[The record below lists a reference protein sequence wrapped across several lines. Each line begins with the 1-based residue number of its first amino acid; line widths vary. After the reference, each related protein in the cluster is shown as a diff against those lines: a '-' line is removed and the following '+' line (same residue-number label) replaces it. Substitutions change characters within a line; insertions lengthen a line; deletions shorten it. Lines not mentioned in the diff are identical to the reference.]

1 MAKAKSTTQARQ
13 RNRSDGVTGPQNMTK
28 TRTRRSLATADARS
42 AASALRNMDGIA
54 AALGRETAG
63 LKREDAARAVR
74 EQTAATA
81 YLKGLKRA
89 GAEIARLP
97 AGAGLHSGED
107 RGTARRRRLARAAA
121 SGAPLTALAGL
132 ADIGLDAVIL
142 PFATLTPPYDL
153 DWTWT
158 KQIYIAPG
166 MLSAYAHK
174 AQGTFGFDMA
184 SSHDSHQVNKSR
196 ARAAVGFVYRPTA
209 QGVLGIRPSVDVDE
223 DWYLK
228 WNMRV
233 AHAYG
238 WTGMLVQSFGVE
250 DDELASTPVDKKR
263 REFDESGGGSN
274 PWTVEVT
281 LNWPPQEFWGTSVIV
296 SPQRWYAIWIW
307 CGGGIRAAGWQTYLG
322 MNVGSDAAARLD
334 VAVPKIALYF
344 TPMTAL
350 IGGTSV
356 PP

>member
-1 MAKAKSTTQARQ
+1 MSK
-13 RNRSDGVTGPQNMTK
+13 K
-28 TRTRRSLATADARS
+28 TEARRSPATANAPN
-42 AASALRNMDGIA
+42 AVAALRAMKKIA

-63 LKREDAARAVR
+63 LEREETARAAR
-74 EQTAATA
+74 EKTEATD

-89 GAEIARLP
+89 GAEIPRLP
-97 AGAGLHSGED
+97 SGAGLLSGED
-107 RGTARRRRLARAAA
+107 RGTEKRRSPARSAA
-121 SGAPLTALAGL
+121 SGAPITAMAGL

-142 PFATLTPPYDL
+142 PFATLTPPYDF

-166 MLSAYAHK
+166 KLEAYAHK

-184 SSHDSHQVNKSR
+184 SSHDSNQLNKSR
-196 ARAAVGFVYRPTA
+196 ARAAVGIVYRPTER
-209 QGVLGIRPSVDVDE
+209 GVLGIRPKVNVHE

-238 WTGMLVQSFGVE
+238 WTGMLVQSFRVT

-263 REFDESGGGSN
+263 REFDKSGGGGSVI
-274 PWTVEVT
+274 PAAEFTVN
-281 LNWPPQEFWGTSVIV
+281 LPPEDFWGTSLFVD
-296 SPQRWYAIWIW
+296 PERWYAIWIW
-307 CGGGIRAAGWQTYLG
+307 CGGGIRAAGWQTYVG
-322 MNVGSDAAARLD
+322 MNVGSDAASQVD

-344 TPMTAL
+344 TPITAL
-350 IGGTSV
+350 SRGAS
-356 PP
+356 PLHA